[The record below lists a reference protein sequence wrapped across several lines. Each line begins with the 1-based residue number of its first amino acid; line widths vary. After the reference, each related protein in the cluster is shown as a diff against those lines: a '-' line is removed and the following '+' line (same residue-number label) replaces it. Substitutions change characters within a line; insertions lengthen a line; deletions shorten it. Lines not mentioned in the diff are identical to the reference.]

1 MNPHPNQESL
11 LREPVSAPAQDESFG
26 SGREV
31 KNLAAQSKKTLA
43 REILRLRALLQALKG
58 TAQGMAS
65 AAVANQ
71 FQHREAFALMAYI
84 QRGAPE
90 GEAAEVIHIWNSRDG
105 VTPFIVHIGAK
116 SYEHDIKSMSRPH
129 FDLPATATHKW
140 ETRTDAKMM
149 EAFGRTLD
157 LAVKLG
163 RIEPTKA
170 DDIRG
175 NAEVAESWN
184 YRIGL
189 RDLSTGNYTDEDQL
203 RDPGPKVTEAAANA

>member
-1 MNPHPNQESL
+1 M
-11 LREPVSAPAQDESFG
+11 QDDSFN
-26 SGREV
+26 SGQEV
-31 KNLAAQSKKTLA
+31 KNLAAQSKKNLA
-43 REILRLRALLQALKG
+43 REIIRLRGLLKAFNG
-58 TAQGMAS
+58 TLQGQVS
-65 AAVANQ
+65 AAVSNQ
-71 FQHREAFALMAYI
+71 FQHREAFALMAYV
-84 QRGAPE
+84 QRGVPE

-105 VTPFIVHIGAK
+105 VTPFVVHIGAK
-116 SYEHDIKSMSRPH
+116 SYEHDIMAMSRPH

-140 ETRTDAKMM
+140 ETRTEAKMM

-163 RIEPTKA
+163 RIEKDKA
-170 DDIRG
+170 ENIRG
-175 NAEVAESWN
+175 NAEVAASWN